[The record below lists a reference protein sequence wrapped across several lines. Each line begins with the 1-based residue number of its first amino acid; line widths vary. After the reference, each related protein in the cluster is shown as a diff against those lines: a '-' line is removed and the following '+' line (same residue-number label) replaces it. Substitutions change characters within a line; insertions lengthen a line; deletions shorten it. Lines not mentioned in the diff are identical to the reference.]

1 MAQAAAVEQRQRDR
15 GAIFWD
21 WITTVDHKKI
31 GILYFF
37 TSFFFFLVGGL
48 LALGIRTQL
57 IVPDYTFL
65 SPGSYNSY
73 FTMHALIMIFLAL
86 MPMSAAFFNFMIPLQ
101 IGARDVAFPRMNAFS
116 YWMYLFGALLLVS
129 SFAFGEAP
137 DIGWTGYTTLSG
149 PVFTPTIAG
158 DFYVMGLQVLGISTV
173 ASGLN
178 FFVTIVNMRAPGMS
192 LMRMPAFTWLTLIT
206 VVLILL
212 AFPALAVALFALMMD
227 RNFGTLFFNPDSGST
242 VLWQHLFWIFGHP
255 EVYILIL
262 PAFGVISEVLPTFS
276 RKPLFGYSFIVFSG
290 IAIAFLGFGVWVHHM
305 FTVGLG
311 PVPNMVFATTT
322 MLIAIPTGVKIF
334 NWLGTIWGGAIHL
347 TTSMLFA
354 VAFIGMFTIGGIS
367 GIMHASVPIDYWQHD
382 TYFVVAHLH
391 YVLFG
396 GTMFGLFAGI
406 YYWFPKMFGR
416 MLDERLGKFHFWFT
430 LIGFNLT
437 FFPMHFLGVDGMPRR
452 IYTYPTGLGWDLWNL
467 VASIGAYALGLGML
481 LLVFNIFRS
490 IRAGAV
496 APADPW
502 DGRTLEWITT
512 SPPVPHNFDRV
523 PRVRSRDD
531 FWDMKY
537 NRVEEKEKSTA
548 DNPGH
553 NPGHEEHIHLPPPSI
568 IPVIVA
574 LGLML
579 TGAGVIFS
587 LYLSVIGGL
596 IAFVGL
602 YAWWLEPID

>member
-1 MAQAAAVEQRQRDR
+1 MAQAAAVEQQQRDR
-15 GAIFWD
+15 GAVIWD

-48 LALGIRTQL
+48 LALGVRSQL
-57 IVPDYTFL
+57 VAPNTEMM
-65 SPGSYNSY
+65 SPGTYNSF
-73 FTMHALIMIFLAL
+73 FTMHALVMIFLAL

-129 SFAFGEAP
+129 SFAFGAAP
-137 DIGWTGYTTLSG
+137 DIGWTGYTTLSSNTY
-149 PVFTPTIAG
+149 TPGMSG

-192 LMRMPAFTWLTLIT
+192 LMRMPVFVWLTLIT

-227 RNFGTLFFNPDSGST
+227 RNFGTLFFNAEFGST

-311 PVPNMVFATTT
+311 PIPNMVFATTT

-347 TTSMLFA
+347 TTAMLFA

-396 GTMFGLFAGI
+396 GTMFGLMAGI

-416 MLDERLGKFHFWFT
+416 MLDERMGKIHFWFV
-430 LIGFNLT
+430 LIGFNMT

-452 IYTYPTGLGWDLWNL
+452 IYTYPTGMGWDLWNL
-467 VASIGAYALGLGML
+467 VATVGAYLLGLGML
-481 LLVFNIFRS
+481 LLVFNIFKSLRS
-490 IRAGAV
+490 GAT
-496 APADPW
+496 ASADPW
-502 DGRTLEWITT
+502 DGRTLEWTT
-512 SPPVPHNFDRV
+512 ASPPVVHNFDVV
-523 PRVRSRDD
+523 PRVRVRDD
-531 FWDMKY
+531 FWDQKY
-537 NRVEEKEKSTA
+537 NRRGEAAAVAHT
-548 DNPGH
+548 GH
-553 NPGHEEHIHLPPPSI
+553 GHEEHIHLPPPSL
-568 IPVIVA
+568 IPVMVA

-579 TGAGVIFS
+579 MGAGVIFT
-587 LYLSVIGGL
+587 LYLSVLGGI
-596 IAFVGL
+596 IALVGF
-602 YAWWLEPID
+602 YAWWLEPIE

>member
-1 MAQAAAVEQRQRDR
+1 
-15 GAIFWD
+15 
-21 WITTVDHKKI
+21 
-31 GILYFF
+31 
-37 TSFFFFLVGGL
+37 
-48 LALGIRTQL
+48 
-57 IVPDYTFL
+57 
-65 SPGSYNSY
+65 
-73 FTMHALIMIFLAL
+73 
-86 MPMSAAFFNFMIPLQ
+86 
-101 IGARDVAFPRMNAFS
+101 
-116 YWMYLFGALLLVS
+116 VS

-227 RNFGTLFFNPDSGST
+227 RNFGTLFFNPDAGST

-430 LIGFNLT
+430 LLGFNLT

-481 LLVFNIFRS
+481 LLVFNIFKS
-490 IRAGAV
+490 LRAGAV
-496 APADPW
+496 AAADPW
-502 DGRTLEWITT
+502 DGRTLEWTTT

-531 FWDMKY
+531 FWDTKY

-553 NPGHEEHIHLPPPSI
+553 NPGHEHEEHIHLPPPSI

-579 TGAGVIFS
+579 TGAGVIFT

-596 IAFVGL
+596 IALVGL